1 MPCVVRRIGTTLQLT
16 SILVNDH
23 SFGFAVVRM
32 RRAKQ
37 VLNGTGAQ
45 P

>member
-1 MPCVVRRIGTTLQLT
+1 MHGAAHRHNAVQLT